1 MKGNYEEQL
10 ERERERKG
18 GEGGADPQAVTTE
31 VRRGRRREGRE
42 WEELTHRQSLLR

>member
-10 ERERERKG
+10 ERERKG

-31 VRRGRRREGRE
+31 VRRGRGRGREGRE
-42 WEELTHRQSLLR
+42 EPTHRQSLLR